1 MPCLV
6 SVVEDVPYSV
16 KTCGPREGGCG
27 RWGLGEKKRTLLVE
41 TGRRNWMRNYS
52 GVNNGWNVNLKKNK
66 K

>member
-1 MPCLV
+1 
-6 SVVEDVPYSV
+6 
-16 KTCGPREGGCG
+16 
-27 RWGLGEKKRTLLVE
+27 LGEKKRTLLVE